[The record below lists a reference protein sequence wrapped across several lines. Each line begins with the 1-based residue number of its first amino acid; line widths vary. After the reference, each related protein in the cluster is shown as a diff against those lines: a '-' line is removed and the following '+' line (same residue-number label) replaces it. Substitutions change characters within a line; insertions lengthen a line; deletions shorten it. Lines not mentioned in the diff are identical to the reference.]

1 MRGHEK
7 TIYEEGTKKLGI
19 LGVLL
24 LFFLI
29 WTLWGNKALMVN
41 MIMISG
47 SRVPAGFS
55 GFRIAQV
62 SDLHNDVFGKNNVKL
77 LDLLQESTPDIIVI
91 TGDYW
96 RFGSSKPGILSPI

>member
-1 MRGHEK
+1 MKRQFMKKGR
-7 TIYEEGTKKLGI
+7 KKLGI

-62 SDLHNDVFGKNNVKL
+62 SDLHNDVFGKNNVK
-77 LDLLQESTPDIIVI
+77 
-91 TGDYW
+91 
-96 RFGSSKPGILSPI
+96 